1 MPRRLTV
8 DDANETR
15 FMVLVFSVLAVILAL
30 ICSCTCIA
38 VTMMS
43 TLGNG

>member
-1 MPRRLTV
+1 M

-15 FMVLVFSVLAVILAL
+15 FMVLIFSALAVILAL

-38 VTMMS
+38 VTLMTTMS
-43 TLGNG
+43 SG